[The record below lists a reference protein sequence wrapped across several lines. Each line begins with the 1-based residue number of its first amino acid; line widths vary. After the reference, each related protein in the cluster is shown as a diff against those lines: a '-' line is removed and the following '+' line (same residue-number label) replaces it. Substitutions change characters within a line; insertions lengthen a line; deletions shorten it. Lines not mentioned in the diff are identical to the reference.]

1 MKTKG
6 FTLAEVLL
14 TLAIIGVVAALTIPA
29 VVTKITQDQ
38 YAVGLKKAYN
48 TLKAVEREAKEEH
61 GDIKNWNWSG
71 NLTATFNTYFKPY
84 FDTLKDCGE
93 DTDDGCFPGKK
104 EWKALN
110 GTAQADTYNAATHY
124 RIITSDGVAYA
135 FWKNDTKIVP
145 PARMGAFIV
154 DVNGKKGPNTIGR
167 DIFAFNLF
175 PTNGIKPYGALDPSK
190 EGVPIA
196 TSIVNGPAD
205 TQSCN
210 TKCAGANCG
219 WYCPAK
225 ILAEGAM
232 DY

>member
-29 VVTKITQDQ
+29 IVTKATKNQ
-38 YAVGLKKAYN
+38 YVVGLRKAYN

-61 GDIKNWNWSG
+61 GEIENWNWSG
-71 NLTATFNTYFKPY
+71 NLSVTFNTYFKPY
-84 FDTLKDCGE
+84 FDILKDCGA
-93 DTDDGCFPGKK
+93 DTDDGCFPGKN

-110 GTAQADTYNAATHY
+110 GTVQTSTINSKTYY
-124 RIITSDGVAYA
+124 RIITSDGIAYA
-135 FWKNDTKIVP
+135 FWKSSATKIAS
-145 PARMGAFIV
+145 PARMGTFIV
-154 DVNGKKGPNTIGR
+154 DVNGKKGPNMIGR
-167 DIFAFNLF
+167 DIFGFNLF
-175 PTNGIKPYGALDPSK
+175 PSKGIKPYGTLDP
-190 EGVPIA
+190 ENDTPIA
-196 TSIVNGPAD
+196 TSIVKGPAN

-219 WYCPAK
+219 WYCPAR

-232 DY
+232 NY